1 MNYLK
6 VYCNLIRKAQQRQVV
21 EGYTEK
27 HHIFPVSIF
36 GKNNKIVVLTGRE
49 HYIAHALLEKIY
61 LKRYGLKDQRTY
73 KMLCAHMFFV
83 GKGKY
88 FNSYLYETAKI
99 RKSDSMK
106 GENHHLYGIGHS
118 EEAKQKIKQN
128 HARLSGENHSWW
140 GRKHTEESKDKMSE
154 SHKGMKMSEKTKE
167 ILKQKMKGKNNS
179 FYGKKHTLE
188 TKQKISQVH
197 KNKKLSDECKE
208 KIKKSTTGSKNHFY
222 GKNHSEE
229 TKKRIGEKNRGKL
242 KGIKLSEEHK
252 LKISIGK
259 LKTYNFISPSGEN
272 VTVDNLTQFC
282 KDNSIDKSGFYK
294 LLNGTFTQHKGWRLP
309 K

>member
-6 VYCNLIRKAQQRQVV
+6 VYCNLIRNAQQRQVV

-61 LKRYGLKDQRTY
+61 LKRYGLRDQRTY
-73 KMLCAHMFFV
+73 KMICAHMFFV

-88 FNSYLYETAKI
+88 FNSYLYESAKI
-99 RKSDSMK
+99 KKSNIMK

-140 GRKHTEESKDKMSE
+140 GRKHTEESKAKMSE
-154 SHKGMKMSEKTKE
+154 SHKGMKLSEKTKE
-167 ILKQKMKGKNNS
+167 ILRQRKGSFCGRHHTEEAKQKM
-179 FYGKKHTLE
+179 
-188 TKQKISQVH
+188 SQFH
-197 KNKKLSDECKE
+197 KNKKLSEKWKE
-208 KIKKSTTGSKNHFY
+208 KIRKSTTGSKNHFY
-222 GKNHSEE
+222 GKQHTEE
-229 TKKRIGEKNRGKL
+229 TKKKIGEKNKGKR
-242 KGIKLSEEHK
+242 KGIKLSAEHK
-252 LKISIGK
+252 LKISIGN
-259 LKTYNFISPSGEN
+259 LKTYNFISPNGEN
-272 VTVDNLTQFC
+272 VTINNLSQFC
-282 KDNSIDKSGFYK
+282 KDNNIDKSGFYK

-309 K
+309 E